1 MDHQH
6 CDHPAPEREPKV
18 GVERLRP
25 FDKEAFERA
34 VTDLLTAC
42 GFQPQGDPHLGK
54 TAERVSAFWRD
65 RLLDGYAADPSEV
78 LGCGFEDNSRE
89 MVIISN
95 ISIHSLCPHHL
106 VPFEGIAH
114 VAYIPGGRLHGF
126 GRIAR
131 LIDVISHRLN
141 YQEWICQEVADA
153 LVRHGMAKGAACV
166 IQAKQMC
173 LQLGEN
179 RRGAEAVIT
188 QGFAGEVSEADRARF
203 LSECKQAPHR

>member
-1 MDHQH
+1 MDQH
-6 CDHPAPEREPKV
+6 CDHQSAERLPHV
-18 GVERLRP
+18 GVEPRRA
-25 FDKEAFERA
+25 FDQPAFEQA
-34 VTDLLTAC
+34 VTDLLRAC
-42 GFQPQGDPHLGK
+42 GFEPAGNPHLGK
-54 TAERVSAFWRD
+54 TAERVSALWRN
-65 RLLDGYAADPSEV
+65 RLLDGYGADPREV
-78 LGCGFEDNSRE
+78 LGCGFEDSSSE

-114 VAYIPGGRLHGF
+114 VAYVPGGRLHGF

-131 LIDVISHRLN
+131 LIDVISHRLT

-153 LVRHGMAKGAACV
+153 LVQYGMAKGAACV

-188 QGFAGEVSEADRARF
+188 QGFAGSISEADRSRF
-203 LSECKQAPHR
+203 LSECKQTPHR

>member
-1 MDHQH
+1 
-6 CDHPAPEREPKV
+6 
-18 GVERLRP
+18 
-25 FDKEAFERA
+25 
-34 VTDLLTAC
+34 
-42 GFQPQGDPHLGK
+42 
-54 TAERVSAFWRD
+54 
-65 RLLDGYAADPSEV
+65 
-78 LGCGFEDNSRE
+78 

-114 VAYIPGGRLHGF
+114 VAYVPGGRLHGF

-131 LIDVISHRLN
+131 LIDVISHRLT

-153 LVRHGMAKGAACV
+153 LVQYGMAKGAACV

-188 QGFAGEVSEADRARF
+188 QGFAGAISEAPQPLPQRVQAGHASLSVLRTCSKSATLRRYGVETKLKMLMYHVYIPLFTRFRLVSPLLAR
-203 LSECKQAPHR
+203 L